1 MKAVALVLAHCN
13 ADDVNS
19 SVSPRD
25 ARSPLHLASSLGNLA
40 FVQLLIWVSLNL
52 ESLSE
57 STIVALSFVTAIELV
72 DLIIIF
78 LFSPMRMSKQLTTMV
93 DLRCR
98 MQEQLEQVS
107 LLSYF

>member
-52 ESLSE
+52 KSLSE

>member
-25 ARSPLHLASSLGNLA
+25 ARSPIHLASSLGNLA

-57 STIVALSFVTAIELV
+57 STILSFMTAIELV

-107 LLSYF
+107 LLRYF